1 MCQRDSKCEMRA
13 MKEMVAGIEDKMVV
27 LLTAMKNLEE
37 QVVPGINSRLGR
49 LERGEGEEGC
59 ACGDGGCICEAYTTK
74 NIKVEE
80 QEEAEEQ
87 TKEVPKET
95 GEERQGQA
103 VEAGEDGSSD
113 EGTLEE
119 ATGELEK
126 EVAVVPAVEEIW
138 RRVKKEKARRG
149 SQDSRYK
156 REQHVELLISIDP
169 RAGPVLRILGV
180 EEGVQHC
187 IRFQS
192 SVLADMNIRISDTV
206 SARDRRRLRTDEKF
220 CRDRLYLKAERLAKG
235 GSLLLL
241 DWEGGVRHVQ
251 ERARGR
257 MARCPRERD
266 TVAAVREAWEL
277 VAERQ
282 RKDLRELT
290 GTVAEEAL
298 VFARDQVSMGMTHKW
313 AELMSLGDSLLR
325 VACGSLQLRVEGLEM
340 AGAEGAWGKEVK
352 DAISGLAVGASV
364 LGESIDWRRYLGL
377 TLFVSGGEAEKELLR
392 SLRDVC
398 DHYGVEAGGDAAV
411 SMELGPEGVKWWV
424 PASSAKWWASAV
436 NHMGKAR
443 SDDIKRAVGEGA
455 TWAKDIALRG
465 MVVRQADT
473 SLFGYKRALPR
484 AVRQK
489 RGAES

>member
-1 MCQRDSKCEMRA
+1 MCQRDSKCELRA
-13 MKEMVAGIEDKMVV
+13 MQEMVAGIEDKMVG
-27 LLTAMKNLEE
+27 LLTSMKNLEE
-37 QVVPGINSRLGR
+37 RVIPGINSRLGR

-80 QEEAEEQ
+80 EEEAEEQ
-87 TKEVPKET
+87 TKELPKET
-95 GEERQGQA
+95 GEEKQGQA
-103 VEAGEDGSSD
+103 VETGEDGSSD
-113 EGTLEE
+113 DGTLEE
-119 ATGELEK
+119 TTGEPEK
-126 EVAVVPAVEEIW
+126 EVAEVPAVAEIW
-138 RRVKKEKARRG
+138 RRVKKEKAGRG

-156 REQHVELLISIDP
+156 RERHVELLINIDP

-187 IRFQS
+187 VRFQS

-206 SARDRRRLRTDEKF
+206 SARDRRCLRTSEKF
-220 CRDRLYLKAERLAKG
+220 CRDRLYLKAEKMAKG

-251 ERARGR
+251 ERAKGR
-257 MARCPRERD
+257 MARCPREQD
-266 TVAAVREAWEL
+266 TVQAVREAWEL

-282 RKDLRELT
+282 RKDLRGLPGT
-290 GTVAEEAL
+290 GAEEAL
-298 VFARDQVSMGMTHKW
+298 VFAREQVSMGMTHKW
-313 AELMSLGDSLLR
+313 PQLKSLGDSLIR
-325 VACGSLQLRVEGLEM
+325 VACGYLQLRVDGLEM
-340 AGAEGAWGKEVK
+340 AGAEGAWGKELK

-364 LGESIDWRRYLGL
+364 LGELADLRRYLGL

-398 DHYGVEAGGDAAV
+398 DQYGVEAGGDAAV
-411 SMELGPEGVKWWV
+411 SMELGPEGIEWWV

-436 NHMGKAR
+436 NHMGKGR
-443 SDDIKRAVGEGA
+443 SGDIKRAVGAGA
-455 TWAKDIALRG
+455 TWARDIAMRG
-465 MVVRQADT
+465 MEVRQADT
-473 SLFGYKRALPR
+473 SMFGYKRALPR

-489 RGAES
+489 RGCES